1 MENIFNIIRR
11 YEVKGPSLMSAHKH
25 PLLTADG
32 RDQMPPLKTPPLKT
46 PPLKTGCFSQSGKN
60 HREQHNFTHTLRA

>member
-1 MENIFNIIRR
+1 
-11 YEVKGPSLMSAHKH
+11 MSAHKH

-32 RDQMPPLKTPPLKT
+32 RDQIPPLKT